1 MYISEIF
8 SRKTISDLTSW
19 MIPVKSAR
27 KAYRAFWMDGF
38 EKARQRKLQKRYFKI
53 ANKLRTKSK
62 IRVLFLVSEISKWK
76 AQSLYDLMDKSER
89 FEPVIAITILTGAHL
104 GDDKTRNNAEEIYN
118 YFAQKGMR
126 VEYAYKNHEYIDLK
140 ELNPDII
147 FYQQPWSLDTIQN
160 TRHMSKYALTFY
172 VPYYV
177 NNHTLLP
184 MDYDKDFH
192 KFLFRHYVLNKDWE
206 NLYRKESK
214 RDNIYGLGHTML
226 DSIYLNKHKET
237 NNDYVI
243 YAPHHSFEHEFNQNK
258 LNYGT
263 FNKNGKEILEYAK
276 KHPELNWV
284 FKPHPKL
291 KHTLLTIGVREE
303 EIEEYWNG
311 WRNIGIVCEDASYMD
326 LFLDSKALITD
337 CGSFLTEYFC
347 TGKPLIHLIPQHTI
361 ETIDIAQKIFD
372 TFYKVYNLDEM
383 YETFDKVLIQN
394 QDDKKEY
401 RHKVLK
407 ESGLTDNYAAKNI
420 MEDIEKVIGI
430 IDNDNK

>member
-1 MYISEIF
+1 
-8 SRKTISDLTSW
+8 

-76 AQSLYDLMDKSER
+76 AQSLYDLMEKSER
-89 FEPVIAITILTGAHL
+89 FEPVIAITLLTGAHL
-104 GDDKTRNNAEEIYN
+104 GVDKTRNNAEEMYN
-118 YFAQKGMR
+118 YFVQKGMR

-147 FYQQPWSLDTIQN
+147 FYQQPWDLDKIQN
-160 TRHMSKYALTFY
+160 TRRMSKYALTFY
-172 VPYYV
+172 IPYYV

-184 MDYDKDFH
+184 NDYCMNFH
-192 KFLFRHYVLNKDWE
+192 KFLFKYYVLNKDWE
-206 NLYRKESK
+206 NLYRKVSK
-214 RDNIYGLGHTML
+214 RDNIYGFGHTML
-226 DSIYLNKHKET
+226 DSIYLNKHKKT
-237 NNDYVI
+237 NNNYVI
-243 YAPHHSFEHEFNQNK
+243 YAPHHSFEDELNK
-258 LNYGT
+258 NPLNYGT
-263 FNKNGKEILEYAK
+263 FNKNGKQILEYAK

-291 KHTLLTIGVREE
+291 KYILLRIGVNEE
-303 EIEEYWNG
+303 EIEEYWNE
-311 WRNIGIVCEDASYMD
+311 WRNIGIVCEDGSYMD
-326 LFLDSKALITD
+326 LFLDSKVLITD